1 MRKQI
6 TLTPTNEDVIS
17 RFSRY
22 LELSQSAII
31 NYAIFL
37 FCCTFNDLPE
47 REFKERVYDFYM
59 NYYIKQLPRGKKAE
73 EEKNASQK
81 NARS

>member
-6 TLTPTNEDVIS
+6 TLTPTNEDVID

-37 FCCTFNDLPE
+37 LCCAFNDLPE
-47 REFKERVYDFYM
+47 RTFKERVHDFYL
-59 NYYIKQLPRGKKAE
+59 NHYIKQLPRGRKAKE
-73 EEKNASQK
+73 VKNASQK